1 MARAI
6 DDMLNWPSDVVARY
20 GGEEFVVILP
30 YIENNNAPM
39 LAEQIRS
46 HIELMRVRGDGKKFS
61 VTISIGVATRQPDDD
76 MDPKE
81 LIAEADAALY
91 RAKRDGRNR
100 IIGAD

>member
-1 MARAI
+1 
-6 DDMLNWPSDVVARY
+6 
-20 GGEEFVVILP
+20 
-30 YIENNNAPM
+30 
-39 LAEQIRS
+39 
-46 HIELMRVRGDGKKFS
+46 
-61 VTISIGVATRQPDDD
+61 